1 MPLPDEILK
10 AVYEKAALP
19 LVLLDGRGLLA
30 IWNPAFE
37 SLFRTIAGVG
47 PDRLAMSFFDFVSER
62 EGTRLDYYAAEI
74 LLGGKATV
82 EVESRIRAADG
93 TIRWLRLSFSLVELP
108 AYGGSAGGGSAAS
121 GPASGPANGARF
133 LLCVV
138 EETTKR
144 VLREQH
150 LQDAKE
156 EAEKATQ
163 TKSQFLANMS
173 HEIRTPIQ
181 TITGVV
187 ELLRDTELDSEQSDY
202 ANQIRF
208 SADVLLGLINDI
220 LDFSKIEAGRLEL
233 ETVSFDLRQCVYQS
247 VELLAM
253 EASRKGLEIIVDVDE
268 ALPALVR
275 GDPGRLRQVIVNLLK
290 NAVKFTKE
298 GGISLTLRCAAGAIG
313 PRMRFE
319 VTDTGP
325 GIPEPVRERLFTP
338 FYQGDNIAQAR
349 KTGGTG
355 LGLAISR
362 HIVETMG
369 GAIGVLPVSAS
380 PAHSDA
386 GQGRSEPDPAKPGQY
401 ELGFEGPGQAE
412 AASNHGS
419 VFWFELPLD
428 APEYSAPPSPM
439 IPAAL
444 SDLDGGQ
451 RLLVVDDYPAARELA
466 AKYGEAAG
474 FRVSQAGSGD
484 AALEALREAAAAA
497 DPFSICLID
506 QNMPRMDGWRLASEI
521 TGDTAINGARLIL
534 MAPLGSIN
542 ADAKM
547 KLLRW
552 FNGYLSKPI
561 KSGELLDAIA
571 RALSAEVDL
580 EGAEEAEEAKIAE
593 PAEPERRFTG
603 QVLLAEDHE
612 VNRELFTIFLQKL
625 GCGVV
630 TARDGVEA
638 VETGSARRFDLVLMD
653 IFMPRM
659 SGYDAARTLREKGY
673 QGPIVAVTA
682 SALQGER
689 EKCVEAGMND
699 ILVKP
704 FKKAELAELLSRYL
718 PAAGEKGPEAPE
730 AGKPDASPPKFD
742 SSIFDW
748 DGVLDTFL
756 GQKDTVAG
764 LLTRFIDK
772 AEAQLTEL
780 AEALAAKNAVQIQE
794 VSHSLKGASWNLS
807 ARRLGDSALL
817 GETAGR
823 ENDMEE
829 AAKALAAMRA
839 AYADFAAAAAPYK
852 K

>member
-1 MPLPDEILK
+1 MPLPDALLK
-10 AVYEKAALP
+10 AVFEQAALP
-19 LVLLDGRGLLA
+19 LALLDGRGLLA

-37 SLFRTIAGVG
+37 SLFRVLASVG
-47 PDRLAMSFFDFVSER
+47 PDRLAASFLDFIAER
-62 EGTRLDYYAAEI
+62 EGARLDYYAAEI
-74 LLGGKATV
+74 LLGGRISAA
-82 EVESRIRAADG
+82 VESQVRAADG
-93 TIRWLRLSFSLVELP
+93 TIRWLRLSLSRVELP
-108 AYGGSAGGGSAAS
+108 ASGAVAAAGG
-121 GPASGPANGARF
+121 RF
-133 LLCVV
+133 LLCAA
-138 EETTKR
+138 EEVTER
-144 VLREQH
+144 ILREKR

-156 EAEKATQ
+156 EAEKATH

-202 ANQIRF
+202 VSQVRF

-220 LDFSKIEAGRLEL
+220 LDFSKIEAGHLEL
-233 ETVSFDLRQCVYQS
+233 ETASFDLRPWVYQS

-253 EASRKGLEIIVDVDE
+253 EASRKGLEIIVDVDD

-275 GDPGRLRQVIVNLLK
+275 GDQGRLRQVIVNLFK

-298 GGISLTLRCAAGAIG
+298 GGISLTLRRVASPAG

-319 VTDTGP
+319 VADTGA
-325 GIPEPVRERLFTP
+325 GIPESTRERLFTP
-338 FYQGDNIAQAR
+338 FFQGDLAQAR
-349 KTGGTG
+349 KAGGTG

-362 HIVETMG
+362 HLIEIMG
-369 GAIGVLPVSAS
+369 GAIGVLPS
-380 PAHSDA
+380 SD
-386 GQGRSEPDPAKPGQY
+386 
-401 ELGFEGPGQAE
+401 
-412 AASNHGS
+412 HGS

-428 APEYSAPPSPM
+428 APEYSAPPC
-439 IPAAL
+439 PAPLPAL
-444 SDLDGGQ
+444 SAPMGGE
-451 RLLVVDDYPAARELA
+451 RLLVVDDYPAAREIA
-466 AKYGEAAG
+466 ARFAAASR
-474 FRVSQAGSGD
+474 FRVSQAGSGEAALAALRD
-484 AALEALREAAAAA
+484 AAAEG
-497 DPFSICLID
+497 DPFSLCLID

-561 KSGELLDAIA
+561 KPGELLDAIA
-571 RALSAEVDL
+571 RALSSEVDL
-580 EGAEEAEEAKIAE
+580 EGAEGEEAEEAGA
-593 PAEPERRFTG
+593 PDRRFEG
-603 QVLLAEDHE
+603 EVLLAEDHE
-612 VNRELFTIFLQKL
+612 VNRELFTLFLTKM

-638 VETGSARRFDLVLMD
+638 VEIGSSRRFDLVLMD

-659 SGYDAARTLREKGY
+659 SGYEAARALRDRGY
-673 QGPIVAVTA
+673 PGPIVAVTA
-682 SALQGER
+682 SALKGER
-689 EKCVEAGMND
+689 EKCVEAGMDD

-704 FKKAELAELLSRYL
+704 FKKAELAELLSEYL
-718 PAAGEKGPEAPE
+718 PAAGEAGRAEREAGRTGTTEAPRADGGPA
-730 AGKPDASPPKFD
+730 AGPRDLD
-742 SSIFDW
+742 SSVFDW
-748 DGVLDTFL
+748 AGVLDTFL
-756 GQKDTVAG
+756 GQRDTVAG

-772 AEAQLTEL
+772 AGTQMSEL
-780 AEALAAKNAVQIQE
+780 GDALAAKDAARFRE

-823 ENDMEE
+823 
-829 AAKALAAMRA
+829 AADLGAAAEALAAMRA
-839 AYADFAAAAAPYK
+839 AYADFAAAALPYAK